1 MNKQEVIKTI
11 DRMMTDDVLRA
22 KILEQLYWIAYSD
35 GKDLQAGQKFSS
47 MVTKEVKRTLGL
59 QNRQ

>member
-11 DRMMTDDVLRA
+11 DRMMADKDLKT

-35 GKDLQAGQKFSS
+35 GRDQQAGQKFSS
-47 MVTKEVKRTLGL
+47 LVTKEVKKTLVL
-59 QNRQ
+59 QNR